1 MTLSKIALPILII
14 IMNTACIPQTNRPS
28 TTINQPSIIIHDVSK
43 EDISNLLIE
52 GKLQQGWKLDS
63 SSNYGIVFIRNI
75 DNFAA
80 RATYGSKYN
89 RTPAARITYNM
100 INVSGGVKI
109 IVKSE
114 MVTNPN
120 SPYEKSRDF
129 TSTWGEDAQEE
140 LERIKVIA
148 ERK

>member
-1 MTLSKIALPILII
+1 MTPSKLVLPIFILIV
-14 IMNTACIPQTNRPS
+14 NTACIPQNNRP
-28 TTINQPSIIIHDVSK
+28 TTSINQPSIVIHDVSK
-43 EDISNLLIE
+43 EQIANLLIE

-63 SSNYGIVFIRNI
+63 SNDYGVVFIREI

-80 RATYGSKYN
+80 RVTYGSKFN

-100 INVSGGVKI
+100 INVSGGVKV

-129 TSTWGEDAQEE
+129 TSTWGEDAQKE